1 MLDGSAKRILRVT
14 LGTANRSD
22 ILREAGF
29 RAPSGHPERCLVC
42 ISLILLCRAWSKLD
56 VQVVACNWVG
66 DPFKAWVEGSNPAAL
81 TRYSI
86 RFFPF
91 CGTGGRQT
99 YLRHGVILTAAVFQA
114 EGRACPERG
123 RRDIAPH
130 WQCVRE
136 APMRRSLNPSEPWA
150 LTHLCIYTAETL
162 WSRWWLF
169 LTISVAPGYVGSGSV

>member
-1 MLDGSAKRILRVT
+1 MLRIPCVSDGCSKVLRSANGKLFERKLFGRELFGQVGRV
-14 LGTANRSD
+14 AQ
-22 ILREAGF
+22 
-29 RAPSGHPERCLVC
+29 LVEQC
-42 ISLILLCRAWSKLD
+42 
-56 VQVVACNWVG
+56 
-66 DPFKAWVEGSNPAAL
+66 PFKAWVAGSSPAAL